1 MASIECSKD
10 LDVSSFTQAEAC
22 HSISSPSSSSQEL
35 KCLIERDLLAADL
48 RISLFVS
55 AAQNFKYETLLK
67 PIPEKFKR
75 RDGEVDIDKLRS
87 MISKLP
93 PLPLDSAVHLDDQV
107 YELLLNVLTPTSH
120 QLNRISFHSLL
131 KSIGGKLNF
140 SCRSPNFCF
149 EVVDNP
155 TRNQFWERKTA
166 GRSTYYAFHG
176 SRFENFYSIL
186 NLGLHQHLNKVIVST
201 QFNFSLSYYMMFKC
215 RNHSLAMES
224 TSRLSRASL
233 KCIHHLVRVGAI
245 VNSDPN

>member
-1 MASIECSKD
+1 MASIGCSKD

-22 HSISSPSSSSQEL
+22 HSISSPNSSSQEL

-87 MISKLP
+87 MISKFP
-93 PLPLDSAVHLDDQV
+93 PLSLDSAVRLDDQD
-107 YELLLNVLTPTSH
+107 ELLLNILTPTSH
-120 QLNRISFHSLL
+120 QLNRISFHSLV
-131 KSIGGKLNF
+131 KSVGGKLTF
-140 SCRSPNFCF
+140 SCRPPNFCF
-149 EVVDNP
+149 EVVDSP

-186 NLGLHQHLNKVIVST
+186 NLGLHQHLNKVTDST
-201 QFNFSLSYYMMFKC
+201 QL
-215 RNHSLAMES
+215 
-224 TSRLSRASL
+224 
-233 KCIHHLVRVGAI
+233 
-245 VNSDPN
+245 